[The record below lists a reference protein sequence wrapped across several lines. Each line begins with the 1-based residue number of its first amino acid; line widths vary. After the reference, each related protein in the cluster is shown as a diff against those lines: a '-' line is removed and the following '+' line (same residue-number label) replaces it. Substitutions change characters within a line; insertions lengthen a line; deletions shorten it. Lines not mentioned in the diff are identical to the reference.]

1 MSTAQQYEFVTVD
14 DYLAGELLSD
24 IKYEYVDGRV
34 YAMAGGTNIH
44 SKISSRALI
53 SLGQQLAGSPCEAFN
68 SDTKIRIQRNQRN
81 YFYYP
86 DVSVVCESNPD
97 DDTFQE
103 QPVVVVEVVS
113 ESTRRIDEG
122 EKRDNYLSLPSL
134 SAYVLLEQNRPA
146 ARVYLRGE
154 DGEFTETVFRDVTDV
169 IPLAA
174 IEAELRLADIY
185 AGIQFPARES

>member
-1 MSTAQQYEFVTVD
+1 M
-14 DYLAGELLSD
+14 
-24 IKYEYVDGRV
+24 
-34 YAMAGGTNIH
+34 
-44 SKISSRALI
+44 
-53 SLGQQLAGSPCEAFN
+53 
-68 SDTKIRIQRNQRN
+68 
-81 YFYYP
+81 
-86 DVSVVCESNPD
+86 
-97 DDTFQE
+97 
-103 QPVVVVEVVS
+103 VVVEVVS